1 MALITIELNFHINNS
16 VQVGDTLYFG
26 ATSTV
31 GGVKTIT
38 AYNNIVKI
46 GPVVNI
52 RKIGRN
58 KGFIV
63 VDADTANE
71 APSAGNF
78 LFFSKDNNVNLSSVL
93 GYYAEVKMSNDAT
106 ERAELFSI
114 GTEMSPSSK

>member
-1 MALITIELNFHINNS
+1 MALITIELNFHINDS

-26 ATSTV
+26 STSTV
-31 GGVKTIT
+31 GGVKTVT

-52 RKIGRN
+52 RKVGRN
-58 KGFIV
+58 RGFIV

-71 APSAGNF
+71 APSANDF